1 MSTLITNIR
10 QLVWTENEH
19 SRLQRVPGKEMHT
32 IPSLENAWLRMENGI
47 IKGFGTM
54 DSIQDTIHDTEV
66 INAKGK
72 IVLPAWIDSHTHLV
86 FAATREQ
93 EFVDKIKGLTYEE
106 ISHRGGGILN
116 SAAKMQ
122 DIDEQELFEMSVRR
136 LEEAISLGTAAIEI
150 KSGYGLSTDSEL
162 KMLRVIRRLKELN
175 KIPVKAS
182 FLAAHSYPM
191 EYRSNHDAYIRLI
204 IDEMLPRVAGEGLA
218 DYIDVFC
225 EQGFFSVDETDRILQ
240 AGAKYGLKP
249 KIHANQLYRSGG
261 VQIGVQHN
269 AVSVDHLESMGQE
282 EIDCL
287 AGSNTIPTLLPGAAF
302 FLAMHYQPAR
312 MLIDA
317 NLPVAIASDYNPGTC
332 PCLNMN
338 TILSISCTQL
348 KITPSEAITAQT
360 INAAAALELQNE
372 MGTIKVGKKAS
383 LILTKEVPSLD
394 YLPYALGSNWI
405 ERVFI

>member
-32 IPSLENAWLRMENGI
+32 IPSLENAWLRIENGI

-106 ISHRGGGILN
+106 ISRRGGGILN

-240 AGAKYGLKP
+240 AGAK
-249 KIHANQLYRSGG
+249 
-261 VQIGVQHN
+261 
-269 AVSVDHLESMGQE
+269 
-282 EIDCL
+282 
-287 AGSNTIPTLLPGAAF
+287 
-302 FLAMHYQPAR
+302 
-312 MLIDA
+312 
-317 NLPVAIASDYNPGTC
+317 
-332 PCLNMN
+332 
-338 TILSISCTQL
+338 
-348 KITPSEAITAQT
+348 
-360 INAAAALELQNE
+360 
-372 MGTIKVGKKAS
+372 
-383 LILTKEVPSLD
+383 
-394 YLPYALGSNWI
+394 
-405 ERVFI
+405 